1 MSDQLT
7 LTGFEP
13 PEYLETSFLD
23 SVLPSLQSAIADR
36 GGETAHLFYK
46 STAATSGPSSGYTAV
61 YLHTFTVFRLHIRGK
76 QHYIMLPLTFFDLI
90 PTHFPT
96 KQMKADGKYIRIL
109 INPEHPVKFYT
120 DFLIQITREAMNR
133 YPKEWDCCSRY
144 MECSDA
150 KVCVHPDKVFA
161 LGCGY
166 RKILNSG
173 RIFTVKTATLM
184 KVISDK

>member
-61 YLHTFTVFRLHIRGK
+61 YLHTFTVFRLPQQHLDFEFRQRDNWFFQK
-76 QHYIMLPLTFFDLI
+76 QQFLELRRNLPQLEQLHT
-90 PTHFPT
+90 
-96 KQMKADGKYIRIL
+96 
-109 INPEHPVKFYT
+109 
-120 DFLIQITREAMNR
+120 EA
-133 YPKEWDCCSRY
+133 
-144 MECSDA
+144 
-150 KVCVHPDKVFA
+150 F
-161 LGCGY
+161 
-166 RKILNSG
+166 
-173 RIFTVKTATLM
+173 
-184 KVISDK
+184 